1 MRNGNYEYYD
11 IDINA
16 IISIP
21 DYESR
26 YYAFIE
32 SKKKNNHIID
42 DNNMNSN
49 DILTRN
55 ENDENINIID
65 EVKSVINTTQ
75 SPKPIEKLQSTSPIT
90 PALELSSSIISL
102 ATTSLATLATTTLV
116 SSSVLTSIIV
126 DHKKDHNSPVINGK
140 TNQLIENLATE
151 LDAILANADD
161 EINKNQNAKDK
172 KKRNK
177 MRRSIISMDYLEDL
191 SIVDDDDNDDKR
203 LLWKSKENIIP
214 NEVNNENNIMDSNE
228 LSSLELNVNIDNN
241 VMIYNNEFTHE
252 IVIPSDENDDVD
264 IKDVLEEHI
273 QEKYIEQ
280 SVISQSNNDNYTDND
295 EPKKELDENNND
307 VIDPNDV
314 SVKENFDL
322 ISTPNENNQNKEIDK
337 STMNDD
343 DNVVLNID
351 NTDDI
356 NHIDKIETD
365 STSIKNDLYSTSS
378 VINPETFI
386 EIDSGNIDTHA
397 INSQIVLEKEDQ
409 TVELNEV
416 VNNNNEYNTIENKA
430 FMRLNIRF
438 EQARW
443 KYQWELVSYYAA
455 LEAKNKF

>member
-32 SKKKNNHIID
+32 SKKKNYHIID

-55 ENDENINIID
+55 ENENINIID
-65 EVKSVINTTQ
+65 EVKSVINTTE

-252 IVIPSDENDDVD
+252 IVIPSDENDDED

-295 EPKKELDENNND
+295 ELIKELDGNND

-314 SVKENFDL
+314 SVKEFFDL
-322 ISTPNENNQNKEIDK
+322 ISTPNDNPNKEIDK

-356 NHIDKIETD
+356 NHIDKTETD
-365 STSIKNDLYSTSS
+365 SSSIKNDLYSSSS

-386 EIDSGNIDTHA
+386 EIDSENIDTHT

-416 VNNNNEYNTIENKA
+416 ININNEYNTIENKA

-455 LEAKNKF
+455 LEAKNKFYK